1 MNTKNRTPDKKYA
14 PQYGSEKR
22 KQVMERVLRLPPERI
37 AEVLN
42 VLDAIQGLERKI
54 SDFRICRRVMGPI
67 ASVHLSSNERT
78 EPSPL
83 STEEWRM
90 LDEHCAILERLCM
103 RYADDTQNAI
113 IVDTTCAIAEEAMD
127 VIGTY
132 AITERDRY
140 VIPVTVEDPELCAS
154 IFELIVDGE
163 RVQTRTSIR
172 RCDLM
177 LELPLMDIGM
187 HIVDVAIRG
196 KVATRYKIEV
206 AAAAKAIDLIEAVHG
221 GVGNIRGELYCS
233 Y

>member
-1 MNTKNRTPDKKYA
+1 MNTKNRTPDRSM
-14 PQYGSEKR
+14 PQYGPEKR
-22 KQVMERVLRLPPERI
+22 RQVLERVLRLPPERI
-37 AEVLN
+37 VEVLS
-42 VLDAIQGLERKI
+42 VLDAIQSLEKKI
-54 SDFRICRRVMGPI
+54 SDFQICRRAMGPI
-67 ASVHLSSNERT
+67 AYVHLSSNERT

-90 LDEHCAILERLCM
+90 LDEHYAILEKLCM
-103 RYADDTQNAI
+103 RHADDTRNAAI
-113 IVDTTCAIAEEAMD
+113 ADTTSAIAEEAMD

-132 AITERDRY
+132 AITEGDRY
-140 VIPVTVEDPELCAS
+140 VIPVTVEDPELCTS
-154 IFELIVDGE
+154 IFEIIVDGKS
-163 RVQTRTSIR
+163 VQTRTSIR
-172 RCDLM
+172 RGDLM

-221 GVGNIRGELYCS
+221 EAGNVRGELYCS